1 MSHDDSNILAY
12 VLDGLADYLELE
24 RERGVK
30 TVEIDRALLMAAP
43 APKAGAAAAP
53 QQARSPSGAA
63 QPARPP
69 AESAVPPRAA
79 GGAGDEAPKGD
90 GSPKAV
96 AGAKGP
102 LDFVFLADRPLSPKA
117 VEMMAKIIP
126 AMGKTSETAP
136 IVIVPPTPDVRAM
149 PNARFFVFLG
159 RAALARCMPGTR
171 GEENRWLKSPGGRD
185 VLLVKSPEEIV
196 RFTTV
201 TPALKRMK
209 QEMWLALKT
218 VMQRVR
224 IGN

>member
-30 TVEIDRALLMAAP
+30 AVEIDRALLMAAP

-53 QQARSPSGAA
+53 PSAHA
-63 QPARPP
+63 P

-79 GGAGDEAPKGD
+79 GGAGDAAPKGD
-90 GSPKAV
+90 GSPKAE

>member
-1 MSHDDSNILAY
+1 MSHDDSNILAC

-24 RERGVK
+24 RELGVK
-30 TVEIDRALLMAAP
+30 SVEIDRALLTAAP
-43 APKAGAAAAP
+43 APKAGAGDAAP
-53 QQARSPSGAA
+53 KD
-63 QPARPP
+63 
-69 AESAVPPRAA
+69 V
-79 GGAGDEAPKGD
+79 

-136 IVIVPPTPDVRAM
+136 IVIVPPTPDVRKM

>member
-1 MSHDDSNILAY
+1 MTIIINILEFS
-12 VLDGLADYLELE
+12 D
-24 RERGVK
+24 K
-30 TVEIDRALLMAAP
+30 LL
-43 APKAGAAAAP
+43 
-53 QQARSPSGAA
+53 
-63 QPARPP
+63 PARTADNIKANGRTGIAEKISVTRIKSISTHPP
-69 AESAVPPRAA
+69 KYPDKQPTNIAITV
-79 GGAGDEAPKGD
+79 D
-90 GSPKAV
+90 
-96 AGAKGP
+96 
-102 LDFVFLADRPLSPKA
+102 
-117 VEMMAKIIP
+117 IIT
-126 AMGKTSETAP
+126 ATAP

-149 PNARFFVFLG
+149 PHARFFVFLG

>member
-30 TVEIDRALLMAAP
+30 AVEIDRALLMAAP

-79 GGAGDEAPKGD
+79 GGVGNEAPKGD

-126 AMGKTSETAP
+126 AMGKTPETAP
-136 IVIVPPTPDVRAM
+136 IVIVPPTPDVRAL